1 MATSFIGSTPT
12 DNVVNRKRPIAR
24 ALVAVNLVLGGLVL
38 IAWQTTM
45 LLFLNPLSWASK
57 HSFSTDHSLAAML
70 QYPMALF
77 WIVPTIAV
85 FLGWSAMRVHQYR
98 LAVTIMMAPVLF
110 TLLVFALYWWLPEAV
125 R

>member
-1 MATSFIGSTPT
+1 MATSYIGTSPT
-12 DNVVNRKRPIAR
+12 SNIVNRKRPIAR
-24 ALVAVNLVLGGLVL
+24 ALVAVNLVLGALVL

-57 HSFSTDHSLAAML
+57 HSFPADQSITAML

-77 WIVPTIAV
+77 WIIPSIAV
-85 FLGWSAMRVHQYR
+85 FFGWSAMRVHKYR

-110 TLLVFALYWWLPEAV
+110 TLLVFILYWWLPEAV